1 MFAVRWPTFPF
12 NHQPLLPVEH
22 NGPSL
27 EYKLSYRLLGVED
40 SWKEQMVKRHSFVVR
55 DTPTFVPYEVK
66 IQAFN
71 RHGWAPEPKM
81 VTGYS
86 GEDCKWNECVD
97 SRVTLLRL
105 ANDKHL
111 RLEDYLGECFNPLF
125 TVISAELFQSAFR
138 DQTQSLPSTYVII
151 FCFIQFHIFFHALV
165 SSRHLALSRGWCN
178 RLGCFCQCYSS
189 NNVDTRKRGLFSC
202 RLFLTAVV

>member
-1 MFAVRWPTFPF
+1 MFLERLWSLASCRFKAITTSFALAVKYMSKSPFTSQLMLYLWVKIPSDCNSEGKPSEAPQKLGSHAKFHKPISKCLFHSSTLFKCSKCSVMFAVHWPTFPF

-22 NGPSL
+22 NGPGL

-71 RHGWAPEPKM
+71 HHGWAPEPRV

-86 GEDCKWNECVD
+86 GEDREWNSTLMYSSH
-97 SRVTLLRL
+97 SRVTLPRL
-105 ANDKHL
+105 TNNKHL
-111 RLEDYLGECFNPLF
+111 R
-125 TVISAELFQSAFR
+125 
-138 DQTQSLPSTYVII
+138 
-151 FCFIQFHIFFHALV
+151 
-165 SSRHLALSRGWCN
+165 
-178 RLGCFCQCYSS
+178 
-189 NNVDTRKRGLFSC
+189 
-202 RLFLTAVV
+202 